1 MNAKSLIAASAL
13 AIIGTSALAFETPD
27 IATPSTLSRAA
38 VVAELVRA
46 QQAGEIPRSSQPY
59 FDVDAALV
67 SAQKHS
73 GLSRAQVRQEL
84 AAAPAVGTRNE
95 AYGSFV
101 PGESQR
107 SRSAVHSEAAG
118 AAHARADGAE

>member
-1 MNAKSLIAASAL
+1 MNARTLIATSAL
-13 AIIGTSALAFETPD
+13 AIIGTSAFAFETPD

-59 FDVDAALV
+59 FFVDAALA
-67 SAQKHS
+67 SAQQHS

-84 AAAPAVGTRNE
+84 AAAPEVGTRNE
-95 AYGSFV
+95 AYGSVV
-101 PGESQR
+101 PGESLR
-107 SRSAVHSEAAG
+107 SRTAVRSQAAG
-118 AAHARADGAE
+118 AAHARANGAE